1 MKIMLTIFLSIFLS
15 KGCAQDQE
23 LSDVKVVYGANT
35 RGFHRMITIE
45 NGTFSLVSQRDGK
58 PSVVNLTDAQWK
70 KLAEL
75 YSKINLKTFN
85 DLEGPTMERAYD
97 GKPHADMTIVVKN
110 KTYTTKGFDHTIP
123 PAKIKEFVD
132 YINKI
137 ADDSVFKNPIL
148 GSYVVEELVGV
159 NVVEKNY
166 FISFDTDKISGFMGC
181 NMYSG
186 TYKLDDENIT
196 ISPLMATKKYCENE
210 MKNEDTWF
218 KIASNISRFEI
229 ENKTIFLLDNDNK
242 VVLKATKK

>member
-1 MKIMLTIFLSIFLS
+1 MLTIFLSIFLS

-35 RGFHRMITIE
+35 RGYHRMITIE
-45 NGTFSLVSQRDGK
+45 NGTFSLVSHRDEN
-58 PSVVNLTDAQWK
+58 PSIVSVTDEQWK
-70 KLAEL
+70 KIVEL
-75 YSKINLKTFN
+75 YNKIDLKTFN
-85 DLEGPTMERAYD
+85 DLEGATMERAYD
-97 GKPHADMTIVVKN
+97 GKPHADMTIVVKD

-137 ADDSVFKNPIL
+137 ADDSVAKNAIL

-159 NVVEKNY
+159 SVAEKNY
-166 FISFDTDKISGFMGC
+166 FISFDSDKVSGFMGC

-186 TYKLDDENIT
+186 TYKFKDENLT

-210 MKNEDTWF
+210 MKNEDLWF
-218 KIASNISRFEI
+218 KSVVNVSHFAI
-229 ENKTIFLLDNDNK
+229 EDKTIMLFDKDNNLI
-242 VVLKATKK
+242 LKATKK

>member
-1 MKIMLTIFLSIFLS
+1 MLTIFLSIFLS

-35 RGFHRMITIE
+35 RGYHRMITIE

-75 YSKINLKTFN
+75 YSKIDLKTFN

-97 GKPHADMTIVVKN
+97 GKPHADMTIVVKD

-137 ADDSVFKNPIL
+137 ADDSVFKPITQL
-148 GSYVVEELVGV
+148 S
-159 NVVEKNY
+159 
-166 FISFDTDKISGFMGC
+166 ISFQPISEITLAFALKIWSAHINSNSVSWLIHGFPGQSFFSWDC
-181 NMYSG
+181 HHVMY
-186 TYKLDDENIT
+186 
-196 ISPLMATKKYCENE
+196 
-210 MKNEDTWF
+210 
-218 KIASNISRFEI
+218 
-229 ENKTIFLLDNDNK
+229 
-242 VVLKATKK
+242 